1 MEVQGNLLTASLRD
15 HAAATPSPSM
25 MRGLERW
32 IESFVACPWTAHI
45 GSSPWETRVGAHPS
59 ALRSVKLTQAST
71 HRNARGAP
79 LYTTEERA
87 RRDASPWTYVQAVLA
102 PLQFAICLASLL
114 LIARYFATGEGYQL
128 AVGSVL
134 LKTAALY
141 AIMVTGSI
149 WERQVF
155 GRWLF
160 APAFFWEDV
169 VSMLVLTL
177 QTTYVVA
184 LLEGWGSP
192 AEQLAVAV
200 AAYAAYAVNASQ
212 FLLKLRAAR
221 LDAPRRASALAA

>member
-1 MEVQGNLLTASLRD
+1 MEAQGNSL
-15 HAAATPSPSM
+15 AALVRGQAAPAVAPSM
-25 MRGLERW
+25 MRGLEHW
-32 IESFVACPWTAHI
+32 LESFVACPWSAHV
-45 GSSPWETRVGAHPS
+45 GSNPWQTRVIAPPSPMRSIKFTHSSNGA
-59 ALRSVKLTQAST
+59 R
-71 HRNARGAP
+71 ARGVP
-79 LYTTEERA
+79 LYTAEERA

-102 PLQFAICLASLL
+102 PLQFAICLASLF
-114 LIARYFATGEGYQL
+114 LIARYFATGEGYRL

-169 VSMLVLTL
+169 VSMLVLLL

-221 LDAPRRASALAA
+221 LDAPRRTSALAA

>member
-1 MEVQGNLLTASLRD
+1 M
-15 HAAATPSPSM
+15 
-25 MRGLERW
+25 
-32 IESFVACPWTAHI
+32 
-45 GSSPWETRVGAHPS
+45 
-59 ALRSVKLTQAST
+59 
-71 HRNARGAP
+71 
-79 LYTTEERA
+79 
-87 RRDASPWTYVQAVLA
+87 QAVLA